1 MESVKTGKTNKVGK
15 NTEMAHTK
23 TNKETHFKQV
33 SAITNRIRSIGG
45 IFTKIAKKVRELVKK
60 HPKKSSAALVVL
72 TPVACKRA
80 KELDDKVQDKS
91 KQAEKENKIN
101 WWKYSGLTIA
111 TSLLLAACSAG
122 DIDKQIELEQEKQKT
137 EQEKKEAE
145 NARDRA
151 NKSEIELEQERQKTN
166 KSGIE
171 LANSQI
177 KAEQER
183 QKTEQEKQKANKSEI
198 ELEQQKQKT
207 INTQRDLIKEQKD
220 FIKETEQNCQE
231 KHGQLFIKRARI
243 KTGITTGIAIEIEA
257 ECKTPK
263 PTKTNQTPI
272 QPKHLPNSKH
282 PHSQRGSKA
291 QELIAYLLF
300 EQKDFIIET
309 EQKCQEKHNQ
319 FFIKK
324 AGIKGG
330 AIEVEAE
337 CKTPKPTKTNQTPIQ
352 PKHLPNSKQP
362 HSQRGSKAQELIAYL
377 QKELE
382 SLPYSQKAI
391 AKQVDF
397 YKPSSIAYLELDPR
411 DFKVTEEW
419 QNENLKIRS
428 KAQAKMLEM
437 RKPQANL
444 SPSQSFLFVQRIFA
458 DINKEIEAAANTE
471 KKAEKVGY
479 GYSKRV

>member
-15 NTEMAHTK
+15 NTETADTK
-23 TNKETHFKQV
+23 ANKETHFKQAN
-33 SAITNRIRSIGG
+33 AITNMLRSISGF
-45 IFTKIAKKVRELVKK
+45 FTKIMNRVRELVKK
-60 HPKKSSAALVVL
+60 HPEKSSAALVVL
-72 TPVACKRA
+72 THVVCKKA

-91 KQAEKENKIN
+91 KQAEKENQIN

-111 TSLLLAACSAG
+111 ASLLLAACSTG
-122 DIDKQIELEQEKQKT
+122 DIDKQIELEQEKQK
-137 EQEKKEAE
+137 
-145 NARDRA
+145 A
-151 NKSEIELEQERQKTN
+151 NESGIELEQERQKTN

-183 QKTEQEKQKANKSEI
+183 QRTEQEKQKANKSEI

-231 KHGQLFIKRARI
+231 KHGQLFIKKARI
-243 KTGITTGIAIEIEA
+243 KTGITTGI
-257 ECKTPK
+257 
-263 PTKTNQTPI
+263 
-272 QPKHLPNSKH
+272 
-282 PHSQRGSKA
+282 
-291 QELIAYLLF
+291 
-300 EQKDFIIET
+300 
-309 EQKCQEKHNQ
+309 
-319 FFIKK
+319 
-324 AGIKGG
+324 

-337 CKTPKPTKTNQTPIQ
+337 CKTPKPTKTNQTPTQ

-391 AKQVDF
+391 AKQVNF
-397 YKPSSIAYLELDPR
+397 HKPSSIAYLELDPR
-411 DFKVTEEW
+411 DFNVTEEW
-419 QNENLKIRS
+419 QKENLKIRS

-437 RKPQANL
+437 RNPQAHL
-444 SPSQSFLFVQRIFA
+444 STSQSLLFVQKIFA
-458 DINKEIEAAANTE
+458 DVNKEIKVVANTE
-471 KKAEKVGY
+471 KKAEKAGY
-479 GYSKRV
+479 GYSKRM

>member
-1 MESVKTGKTNKVGK
+1 MKSVKTGKTNKVGK
-15 NTEMAHTK
+15 NAEMANTK

-33 SAITNRIRSIGG
+33 SAITNRLRSIGG

-60 HPKKSSAALVVL
+60 HPKKSNAALVVL
-72 TPVACKRA
+72 THVACKRA

-91 KQAEKENKIN
+91 KQAEKENQIN

-111 TSLLLAACSAG
+111 TSLLLAACSTG
-122 DIDKQIELEQEKQKT
+122 DIDKQIELEQEKQKANKSGIELEQERQKT
-137 EQEKKEAE
+137 EQEKQK
-145 NARDRA
+145 A

-231 KHGQLFIKRARI
+231 KHGQLFIKKARI

-263 PTKTNQTPI
+263 P
-272 QPKHLPNSKH
+272 
-282 PHSQRGSKA
+282 A
-291 QELIAYLLF
+291 
-300 EQKDFIIET
+300 
-309 EQKCQEKHNQ
+309 
-319 FFIKK
+319 
-324 AGIKGG
+324 
-330 AIEVEAE
+330 
-337 CKTPKPTKTNQTPIQ
+337 KTNQTPIQ

-391 AKQVDF
+391 AKQVNF

-419 QNENLKIRS
+419 QNENLKIRA

-444 SPSQSFLFVQRIFA
+444 SPFQSFSILQNIVA
-458 DINKEIEAAANTE
+458 DINKGIEAAANTE
-471 KKAEKVGY
+471 KKAEKAGY
-479 GYSKRV
+479 GYSKRM

>member
-15 NTEMAHTK
+15 NTETADTK
-23 TNKETHFKQV
+23 ANKEAHFKQA
-33 SAITNRIRSIGG
+33 SAITNIIRSIGG
-45 IFTKIAKKVRELVKK
+45 FFTKIAKKVRELVKK
-60 HPKKSSAALVVL
+60 HPKKSKATLVVL
-72 TPVACKRA
+72 THVACKKA

-91 KQAEKENKIN
+91 KQAEKENQIN

-111 TSLLLAACSAG
+111 ASLLLAACSTG
-122 DIDKQIELEQEKQKT
+122 DIDKQIELEQEKQ
-137 EQEKKEAE
+137 E
-145 NARDRA
+145 A
-151 NKSEIELEQERQKTN
+151 NKSGIELEQERQKTNKSGIELEQQRQKTEQERQKTN

-231 KHGQLFIKRARI
+231 KHGQLFIKKARI
-243 KTGITTGIAIEIEA
+243 KTGITTGI
-257 ECKTPK
+257 
-263 PTKTNQTPI
+263 
-272 QPKHLPNSKH
+272 
-282 PHSQRGSKA
+282 
-291 QELIAYLLF
+291 
-300 EQKDFIIET
+300 
-309 EQKCQEKHNQ
+309 
-319 FFIKK
+319 
-324 AGIKGG
+324 

-362 HSQRGSKAQELIAYL
+362 RSQRGSKAQELIAYL

-411 DFKVTEEW
+411 DFNATEEW
-419 QNENLKIRS
+419 QKENLKIRS

-437 RKPQANL
+437 RSLKPDPQAHL
-444 SPSQSFLFVQRIFA
+444 STSQSLLLVQKIFA
-458 DINKEIEAAANTE
+458 DVSKEIEAVANTE
-471 KKAEKVGY
+471 KKVEKAGY
-479 GYSKRV
+479 GYSKRM

>member
-1 MESVKTGKTNKVGK
+1 MKSVKTGKTNKVGK
-15 NTEMAHTK
+15 NTEMANTK
-23 TNKETHFKQV
+23 ANKETHFKQV
-33 SAITNRIRSIGG
+33 STITNTLRSIGG
-45 IFTKIAKKVRELVKK
+45 FFTKIMKRVRELVKK
-60 HPKKSSAALVVL
+60 HPKKSNAALVVL
-72 TPVACKRA
+72 THVACKKA

-91 KQAEKENKIN
+91 KQAEKENQIN

-111 TSLLLAACSAG
+111 TSLLLAACNVG
-122 DIDKQIELEQEKQKT
+122 DIDKQIELEQEK
-137 EQEKKEAE
+137 KEVE

-151 NKSEIELEQERQKTN
+151 NKSGIELEQQRQKTEQERQKTN

-183 QKTEQEKQKANKSEI
+183 QKTNKSGI
-198 ELEQQKQKT
+198 ELEQQRQKAEQEKQKT

-231 KHGQLFIKRARI
+231 KHGQLFIKKTRI
-243 KTGITTGIAIEIEA
+243 KTGITTGIAIEI
-257 ECKTPK
+257 
-263 PTKTNQTPI
+263 
-272 QPKHLPNSKH
+272 
-282 PHSQRGSKA
+282 
-291 QELIAYLLF
+291 
-300 EQKDFIIET
+300 
-309 EQKCQEKHNQ
+309 
-319 FFIKK
+319 
-324 AGIKGG
+324 
-330 AIEVEAE
+330 EAE

-391 AKQVDF
+391 VKQVDF

-437 RKPQANL
+437 RNPQAHL
-444 SPSQSFLFVQRIFA
+444 STSQSLLFVQKIFA
-458 DINKEIEAAANTE
+458 DINKEIKVVANTE
-471 KKAEKVGY
+471 KKAEKAGY

>member
-1 MESVKTGKTNKVGK
+1 MKKRLVIKSVKTGKTNKVGK
-15 NTEMAHTK
+15 NAETANTK
-23 TNKETHFKQV
+23 ANKETHFKQA
-33 SAITNRIRSIGG
+33 STITNTIRSIGG
-45 IFTKIAKKVRELVKK
+45 FFTKIVKKVRELVKK
-60 HPKKSSAALVVL
+60 HPKKSKAALVVL
-72 TPVACKRA
+72 THAACKRA

-91 KQAEKENKIN
+91 KQAEKENQIN

-111 TSLLLAACSAG
+111 ISLLLAACSTG
-122 DIDKQIELEQEKQKT
+122 DIDKQIELEQEKQEANKSGIELEQERQKT
-137 EQEKKEAE
+137 EQERQKT
-145 NARDRA
+145 

-183 QKTEQEKQKANKSEI
+183 QKTEQEKQKTNKSEI

-272 QPKHLPNSKH
+272 QPKHLPNSK
-282 PHSQRGSKA
+282 
-291 QELIAYLLF
+291 
-300 EQKDFIIET
+300 
-309 EQKCQEKHNQ
+309 
-319 FFIKK
+319 
-324 AGIKGG
+324 
-330 AIEVEAE
+330 
-337 CKTPKPTKTNQTPIQ
+337 Q
-352 PKHLPNSKQP
+352 PR
-362 HSQRGSKAQELIAYL
+362 SQRGSKAQELIAYL

-411 DFKVTEEW
+411 DFNATEEW
-419 QNENLKIRS
+419 QKENLKIRS

-437 RKPQANL
+437 RPLKPDPQAHL
-444 SPSQSFLFVQRIFA
+444 STSQSLLFVQKIFA
-458 DINKEIEAAANTE
+458 DVNKEIKVAANTE
-471 KKAEKVGY
+471 KKAEKAGY

>member
-15 NTEMAHTK
+15 NTEITSTK
-23 TNKETHFKQV
+23 ANKEAHFKQAN
-33 SAITNRIRSIGG
+33 AITNIIRSVGG
-45 IFTKIAKKVRELVKK
+45 FFTKIMKRVRELVKK
-60 HPKKSSAALVVL
+60 HPEKSSAALVVL
-72 TPVACKRA
+72 THVACKKA

-91 KQAEKENKIN
+91 KQAEKENQIN

-122 DIDKQIELEQEKQKT
+122 DIDKQIELEQEK
-137 EQEKKEAE
+137 KEVE

-151 NKSEIELEQERQKTN
+151 NKSGIELEQERQKTEQERQKTN

-177 KAEQER
+177 KV
-183 QKTEQEKQKANKSEI
+183 EQEKQKANKSEI

-231 KHGQLFIKRARI
+231 NHSQFFIKKLGI
-243 KTGITTGIAIEIEA
+243 KGGIAIEI
-257 ECKTPK
+257 
-263 PTKTNQTPI
+263 
-272 QPKHLPNSKH
+272 
-282 PHSQRGSKA
+282 
-291 QELIAYLLF
+291 
-300 EQKDFIIET
+300 
-309 EQKCQEKHNQ
+309 
-319 FFIKK
+319 
-324 AGIKGG
+324 
-330 AIEVEAE
+330 EAE

-382 SLPYSQKAI
+382 SLPYSQKAV
-391 AKQVDF
+391 AKQVNF

-411 DFKVTEEW
+411 DFNATGEW
-419 QNENLKIRS
+419 QKENLKIRS
-428 KAQAKMLEM
+428 KA
-437 RKPQANL
+437 
-444 SPSQSFLFVQRIFA
+444 
-458 DINKEIEAAANTE
+458 
-471 KKAEKVGY
+471 
-479 GYSKRV
+479 

>member
-1 MESVKTGKTNKVGK
+1 MKSVKTGKTNKVSK
-15 NTEMAHTK
+15 NAETANTK
-23 TNKETHFKQV
+23 ANKETHFKQASV
-33 SAITNRIRSIGG
+33 ITNTLRSIGG
-45 IFTKIAKKVRELVKK
+45 FFTKIVKKVRELIKK
-60 HPKKSSAALVVL
+60 HPKKSSVALVVL
-72 TPVACKRA
+72 THVACKRA

-91 KQAEKENKIN
+91 KQAEKENQIN

-122 DIDKQIELEQEKQKT
+122 DIDKQIELEQEKQKANKSGIELEQERQKT
-137 EQEKKEAE
+137 EQEKQK
-145 NARDRA
+145 A

-231 KHGQLFIKRARI
+231 KHGQLFIKKTRI

-263 PTKTNQTPI
+263 P
-272 QPKHLPNSKH
+272 
-282 PHSQRGSKA
+282 A
-291 QELIAYLLF
+291 
-300 EQKDFIIET
+300 
-309 EQKCQEKHNQ
+309 
-319 FFIKK
+319 
-324 AGIKGG
+324 
-330 AIEVEAE
+330 
-337 CKTPKPTKTNQTPIQ
+337 KTNQTPIQ

-391 AKQVDF
+391 VKQVDF

-437 RKPQANL
+437 RKTQANL
-444 SPSQSFLFVQRIFA
+444 PTSQSLLFVQKIFA
-458 DINKEIEAAANTE
+458 DINKEIEAVANTE

>member
-1 MESVKTGKTNKVGK
+1 MESVKTGRTNKVGK
-15 NTEMAHTK
+15 NAETANTK
-23 TNKETHFKQV
+23 TNKGTHFKQV
-33 SAITNRIRSIGG
+33 SAIINTLRSIGG
-45 IFTKIAKKVRELVKK
+45 IFTKIVKKVRELFKK
-60 HPKKSSAALVVL
+60 HPKKSNAALVVL
-72 TPVACKRA
+72 THAACKRA

-91 KQAEKENKIN
+91 KQAEKENQIN

-111 TSLLLAACSAG
+111 TSLLLAACNVG
-122 DIDKQIELEQEKQKT
+122 DIDKQIELEQEK
-137 EQEKKEAE
+137 KEVE

-151 NKSEIELEQERQKTN
+151 NKSGIELEQERQKTN

-183 QKTEQEKQKANKSEI
+183 QKTEQERQKTNKSGI
-198 ELEQQKQKT
+198 ELEQQRQKTEQEKQKT

-231 KHGQLFIKRARI
+231 KHGQLFIKKTRI

-272 QPKHLPNSKH
+272 QPKHLPNSK
-282 PHSQRGSKA
+282 
-291 QELIAYLLF
+291 
-300 EQKDFIIET
+300 
-309 EQKCQEKHNQ
+309 
-319 FFIKK
+319 
-324 AGIKGG
+324 
-330 AIEVEAE
+330 
-337 CKTPKPTKTNQTPIQ
+337 Q
-352 PKHLPNSKQP
+352 PR
-362 HSQRGSKAQELIAYL
+362 SQRGSKAQELIAYL

-391 AKQVDF
+391 AKQVNF
-397 YKPSSIAYLELDPR
+397 YRSSSIAYLELDPR

-437 RKPQANL
+437 RKTQANL
-444 SPSQSFLFVQRIFA
+444 SASQSLLFVQKIFA
-458 DINKEIEAAANTE
+458 DINKEIKVVANTE
-471 KKAEKVGY
+471 KKAEKAGY